1 VSPEAA
7 IVELRRVA
15 GSQLDATVVEAF
27 EEMIET
33 GRIAF
38 RHADEADFE
47 RELAFDRRV
56 ADYARPRAAAA

>member
-1 VSPEAA
+1 
-7 IVELRRVA
+7 
-15 GSQLDATVVEAF
+15 
-27 EEMIET
+27 MIES
-33 GRIAF
+33 GRVAF